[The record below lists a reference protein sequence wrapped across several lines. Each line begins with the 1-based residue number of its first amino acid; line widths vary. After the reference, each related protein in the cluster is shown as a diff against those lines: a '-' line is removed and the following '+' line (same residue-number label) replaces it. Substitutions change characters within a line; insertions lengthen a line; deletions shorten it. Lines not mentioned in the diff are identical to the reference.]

1 MNTQDMSNLS
11 QAELIALIHKMK
23 AAPANRLSLKVTE
36 KGGVSCYGL
45 GRFPVTL
52 YLSQWERLLAAK
64 DDISA
69 FIEANRASL
78 ATKD

>member
-1 MNTQDMSNLS
+1 MNTQSLKGLS
-11 QAELIALIHKMK
+11 QEQLIEMIIKMRT
-23 AAPANRLSLKVTE
+23 APANRLSLKVTE

-64 DDISA
+64 DDIAA
-69 FIEANRASL
+69 FIEANRALL